1 MSLTKQKIVC
11 NHNYIIMSDIYYK
24 PLPTFLEI
32 KQSNVH
38 GLGLFTKKNLPN
50 AYVLGIS
57 HIKDERFENGFIRT
71 PLGGFFNHTNKDPN
85 IETVHVG
92 DLILVKTIKTIQA
105 GDELKAIYTLYDPE
119 N

>member
-1 MSLTKQKIVC
+1 M
-11 NHNYIIMSDIYYK
+11 YDIYYK
-24 PLPTFLEI
+24 PLPSFLEI
-32 KQSNVH
+32 KKSNVH
-38 GLGLFTKKNLPN
+38 GLGLFTNKDLPN
-50 AYVLGIS
+50 DYVLGIS

-92 DLILVKTIKTIQA
+92 DLILIKTIKNIPA
-105 GDELKAIYTLYDPE
+105 GHELKATYTLYNPE